1 MFQTIADVMGNS
13 NCSPSRI
20 KRAPM
25 PRLKQYEY
33 MTHRIS
39 GKRPAFVAAAFLLI
53 ALTGMSFLTSCS
65 TAPTTSAA
73 NGGFKFWV
81 LRYKPPVDAT
91 SWVPD
96 ATLSADPEGAAL
108 NIAAAMQKGNM
119 EEWLSNWEAA
129 ERPNLTPAQTE
140 AMLSQWHSLKD
151 SHVAILGRVV
161 AEADVIVELSVT
173 SSGDKTDKIQIPLRH
188 ANDRWWLTAMDSSS
202 EYLHW
207 ENSPNKLIDYID
219 PDAFAKHLNTITGQK
234 PKAKAD
240 ASPAKN
246 SAPLAGL

>member
-1 MFQTIADVMGNS
+1 
-13 NCSPSRI
+13 
-20 KRAPM
+20 
-25 PRLKQYEY
+25 
-33 MTHRIS
+33 MTRRIS
-39 GKRPAFVAAAFLLI
+39 GKRPAFVAAVLLLI
-53 ALTGMSFLTSCS
+53 ALTGASFLTSCS
-65 TAPTTSAA
+65 TAPTNSAG

-81 LRYKPPVDAT
+81 LRYKPPVDAA

-96 ATLSADPEGAAL
+96 VALSADPEGAAL
-108 NIAAAMQKGNM
+108 NIAAAMQQGNM
-119 EEWLSNWEAA
+119 EQWLSNWEVA

-140 AMLSQWHSLKD
+140 AMLSQWHLLRD

-173 SSGDKTDKIQIPLRH
+173 TSADKADKIQIPLKRSH
-188 ANDRWWLTAMDSSS
+188 DRWWLTAMDPTS

-240 ASPAKN
+240 ASPAKK
-246 SAPLAGL
+246 STPLAGL